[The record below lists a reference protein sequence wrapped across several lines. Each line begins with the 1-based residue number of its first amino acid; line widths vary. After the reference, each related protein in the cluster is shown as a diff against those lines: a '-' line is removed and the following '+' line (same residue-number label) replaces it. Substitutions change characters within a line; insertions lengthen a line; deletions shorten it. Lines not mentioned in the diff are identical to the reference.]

1 MDWTFPILIAI
12 AVSIAGLVI
21 YLWIRGRYSRAPRV
35 TPADSEQAISERAV
49 QSDDV
54 DTLTPSDLDIPQIP
68 VISIERHELVEQ
80 IQEEQR
86 QQLDQSGEHP
96 SMGMGQAQA
105 ETPQEEEKRAERK
118 RVKPIERG
126 GKPRGRVTKPKRQK
140 PKQESMRALKPD
152 IICWRRQTEW
162 VLGIEVPN
170 EYGAPSQLKVVQDG
184 VALERVSYR
193 EGCWRLEKVSGKVT
207 VVGQEGVP
215 SEIILGEEPYLV
227 FKLSGSDL
235 NQGRHVKSVS
245 EGWYLVVVPQDW
257 GRHEVSGPPPVEP
270 EYVVIEGFRAHFFL
284 LERGLAEDIAF
295 RTVDG
300 VLNRIKTERPRF
312 ELIGNQYNDGSE
324 DIGLLFLQEPPK
336 IRVPK
341 KRQWE
346 TIQTAIVG
354 EEGPGRGKWRME
366 FKPTPELREQA
377 LPIEVAEKEAG
388 WFFLK
393 FYDDSDDLVES
404 LDFRFARGLE
414 KIALSTSPPLPDPEG
429 HLSALVEFHHA
440 PNYEV
445 VPSCDTA
452 ESLQISCHQGKTTVE
467 VPPNSNLDRTEW
479 QVGPRDG
486 PKTTVTVLVE
496 RLWWALSS
504 EDKPPERWQDRHLD
518 LSKEDF
524 AAASQKAIW
533 LRMPKRRW
541 IKTVRAGFEYSKSRP
556 YSLKVDEAAI
566 VIPLREFGDFRK
578 VYATIQALPL
588 RVWIERGDQR
598 ADCFL
603 AVLPPQPTTV
613 SSEVEAAALSK
624 YRWVGRGR
632 KKSAFARAEMRL
644 GEGEITVNGQPL
656 RECFSRAPARAK
668 RFLYRLLEME
678 QVREVL
684 SKMDVAITV
693 AGSSPTTTRQA
704 KAVAHALA
712 RALIHYDPSMKP
724 DIKTNGFGGAIVRR
738 IPVDIRRR
746 QG

>member
-1 MDWTFPILIAI
+1 MDWTFPILAAI
-12 AVSIAGLVI
+12 AGSIAGLVI
-21 YLWIRGRYSRAPRV
+21 YFWIRGRYSRTPRV
-35 TPADSEQAISERAV
+35 TPGESEQAVSEQTV
-49 QSDDV
+49 QSDNV
-54 DTLTPSDLDIPQIP
+54 DTLTPSDLDLPQ
-68 VISIERHELVEQ
+68 ISIEPHELVEQ

-86 QQLDQSGEHP
+86 QQLDQSGEYP
-96 SMGMGQAQA
+96 PIGMDQTQA
-105 ETPQEEEKRAERK
+105 ETQQEERK
-118 RVKPIERG
+118 RVKPIRRG
-126 GKPRGRVTKPKRQK
+126 GKPRSRVTKLGRQK
-140 PKQESMRALKPD
+140 PKQESMRAPKPD

-162 VLGIEVPN
+162 VLGIEIPD
-170 EYGAPSQLKVVQDG
+170 EYGSPSELTVVQDG
-184 VALERVSYR
+184 MALERVSYC
-193 EGCWRLEKVSGKVT
+193 EEIWRLEKVSGKVT

-215 SEIILGEEPYLV
+215 SEVMLGEEPYLV

-235 NQGRHVKSVS
+235 NQGRHVKSIS
-245 EGWYLVVVPQDW
+245 DGWYLVVVPKDW
-257 GRHEVSGPPPVEP
+257 ERHKDSGPPPVEP
-270 EYVVIEGFRAHFFL
+270 EYVATEGFRAHFFL
-284 LERGLAEDIAF
+284 LEPGLSENIVF
-295 RTVDG
+295 RTADG

-312 ELIGNQYNDGSE
+312 ELSGNQYNDGSE
-324 DIGLLFLQEPPK
+324 NIGPLFLQEPPK

-346 TIQTAIVG
+346 EIQTVIVG

-388 WFFLK
+388 WFFLR

-414 KIALSTSPPLPDPEG
+414 KIALSTSPPLPGPEG

-440 PNYEV
+440 PTYEV

-452 ESLQISCHQGKTTVE
+452 GFLQISCHQGKTAVE
-467 VPPNSNLDRTEW
+467 IPPNPNLDRTEW

-504 EDKPPERWQDRHLD
+504 DDKPPERWQDRHLD
-518 LSKEDF
+518 LSREDF

-541 IKTVRAGFEYSKSRP
+541 VKTVRAGFEYSKSRP

-566 VIPLREFGDFRK
+566 VIPLREFGDFDE
-578 VYATIQALPL
+578 VHTTTQVLPL
-588 RVWIERGDQR
+588 MVWIERGDQC
-598 ADCFL
+598 ADCVL
-603 AVLPPQPTTV
+603 AVLPPRPPIV
-613 SSEVEAAALSK
+613 SSEVEAVAISE

-632 KKSAFARAEMRL
+632 KKSAFARAKMRP

-656 RECFSRAPARAK
+656 REYFSRAPVRAK
-668 RFLYRLLEME
+668 RFLYRLLEMG

-684 SKMDVAITV
+684 SRMDVAITV

-712 RALIHYDPSMKP
+712 RVLIHHDQSMKP
-724 DIKTNGFGGAIVRR
+724 ILKVSGFGGANVKEENA
-738 IPVDIRRR
+738 DA
-746 QG
+746 